1 MSQNTDEELVK
12 GLIENTDFASN
23 IIRLKE
29 VKNPEHFGKLGNYLK
44 RYYEGCDVEYP
55 YPVIMRGEFSG
66 TINFSKWTFEKEV
79 TFKKCVFKGD
89 VHFSGST
96 FTSKT
101 SFEEATFFKKARFI
115 GAKFEKSVNFDNAT
129 FKDLVDFYQ
138 AVFESPQQFFR
149 TDFLNVAVF
158 SNTQFLDQVQF
169 KYLKF
174 SSETYVS
181 FESAEFHQALDISRA
196 NFIHKVRFWEV
207 KVKKPIIP
215 NRFWLYA
222 TDEIDENKKIEKN
235 EEILALKRVR
245 ESYRRIK
252 QEFRSESNLIE
263 ALSFQKYEMMA
274 YRRELRKEGFWHRW
288 LDKIVLFFNRISNN
302 YGLSW
307 ARGFIFTI
315 ITTAVFWVIAILTCI
330 CVPYKSVIES
340 ISGWELLQYYIYFLN
355 VSKWSF
361 ENIDFQQAPWLYFIL
376 FVGRIFIGYGY
387 YQTISAFRKFG
398 KN

>member
-1 MSQNTDEELVK
+1 MPQKTNEEILQD
-12 GLIENTDFASN
+12 LIEAVDSKSQVV
-23 IIRLKE
+23 RLKK
-29 VKNPEHFGKLGNYLK
+29 VRDPDQLRNVGAYLK
-44 RYYEGCDVEYP
+44 QKYSEYRVEYS
-55 YPVIMRGEFSG
+55 YPIKIGNEYSG
-66 TINFSKWTFEKEV
+66 TIHFSNWIFKEEV
-79 TFKKCVFKGD
+79 TFKSCAFKGD
-89 VHFSGST
+89 VHFSGAT
-96 FTSKT
+96 FSSKT

-115 GAKFEKSVNFDNAT
+115 GATFEKSVNFDNAS
-129 FKDLVDFYQ
+129 FKDLVDFYR
-138 AVFESPQQFFR
+138 ATFKSPQQFFR
-149 TDFLNVAVF
+149 TDFSSVAVF
-158 SNTQFLDQVQF
+158 SNTRFLDQVQF

-174 SSETYVS
+174 SSETYMI

-207 KVKKPIIP
+207 EVKEPIVP
-215 NRFWLYA
+215 DQLWLYA
-222 TDEIDENKKIEKN
+222 TDEIDDNNQIKNN

-252 QEFRSESNLIE
+252 QEFRGESNLIE
-263 ALSFQKYEMMA
+263 ALPFQKYEMIA

-288 LDKIVLFFNRISNN
+288 RDKIVLFFNRISND

-307 ARGFIFTI
+307 ARGVCFTVIVTAIFWGMAI
-315 ITTAVFWVIAILTCI
+315 ITCV

-340 ISGWELLQYYIYFLN
+340 ISGWELLQYYVYFLN
-355 VSKWSF
+355 VSKWRF
-361 ENIDFQQAPWLYFIL
+361 EKIDFQQAPWLYFIL